1 MRVVY
6 QKYIF
11 KIHFKNL
18 IAFDTSPVFILRSVM
33 GMNLHRMSCISQD
46 TICSECLYQKT
57 CSYACIFETILP
69 KENMELP
76 GRTRASHPFILQ
88 LDKTIEKNY
97 VTNSLQFSII
107 LFGNYIEYFPYIY
120 GSFVRAGINGLG
132 KQRVP
137 FDISDVL
144 VQGKSILLDSNHL
157 ETNMPAVIWDSS
169 DHNVTSQTGE
179 ILIQLLSPIRFKV
192 EGAYTLDFE
201 ATDFMLCLLRRMKT
215 ICSLY
220 GESDLASDKYDFEN
234 CKFKITQR
242 ALQWKDNEHYS
253 SRQHTAMELGGITGT
268 FTLAGTFSQ
277 ADLALL
283 EFAKLFGAGKNTNFG
298 LGKIDYWT
306 KWE

>member
-1 MRVVY
+1 M
-6 QKYIF
+6 K
-11 KIHFKNL
+11 
-18 IAFDTSPVFILRSVM
+18 
-33 GMNLHRMSCISQD
+33 
-46 TICSECLYQKT
+46 KT
-57 CSYACIFETILP
+57 CNKFPAVFYYSV
-69 KENMELP
+69 
-76 GRTRASHPFILQ
+76 R
-88 LDKTIEKNY
+88 
-97 VTNSLQFSII
+97 
-107 LFGNYIEYFPYIY
+107 NYIEISLIFMVI
-120 GSFVRAGINGLG
+120 SVRANKWLG

-157 ETNMPAVIWDSS
+157 ETNIPAVIWDSS

-277 ADLALL
+277 C
-283 EFAKLFGAGKNTNFG
+283 
-298 LGKIDYWT
+298 
-306 KWE
+306 